1 MMTRSS
7 SEQPNDVL
15 RGVAASPGVALGL
28 VFWYLPE
35 QLAAAALPQTTPAR
49 SPEQE
54 KAALRQALAD
64 ASDELLALSAQVRQE
79 ISPDEAG
86 IFEAQAL
93 MLQDPTLSEP
103 AEQLIDQ
110 QSMDAASAITQAAE
124 EQAQLLE
131 ALENETLAARGADL
145 RDALQRVL
153 RRLRG
158 VAAPDL
164 SEQIAAQPEPVILVA
179 RDLTPSDT
187 ARLCPERVLGIC
199 TAQGGATAHAAI
211 LARALGIPAVTGL
224 GDSTLAP
231 IQAGMEIGLDGKQGQ
246 VYLHPDTHMR
256 ARLLTEMQRRRA
268 GAKQQMERAAA
279 WRARPGAT
287 ADGQRIL
294 IAANIGSGGP
304 AEAQEAAGIWGAE
317 GVGLLRT
324 EFLFGDR
331 PTLPDEQEQCEQ
343 YRAILAAFASQAPA
357 GAPVVVR
364 TLDAGADKPLPALKP
379 LLGEMSEANPALGL
393 RGIRI
398 HLAHPDLLRTQLRAL
413 LQAAGAAG
421 VALHLMFPMIA
432 TIDEWRRARAVFD
445 AAWRELADE
454 QTPLPAQVPVG
465 IMVETPAAVL
475 LAEALAREAAFFS
488 IGTNDLTQY
497 IMAADRLN
505 GQLGSLY
512 DPLQPAVLRAIAQIV
527 RGARTSKRLVAVCGE
542 AAGDPRIAPLLVGL
556 GVEELSMTP
565 ASIPTLKETLSR
577 FSSEQLAHLAE
588 RALSL
593 ATLEEVRALLAENAG
608 D

>member
-1 MMTRSS
+1 MTTLPSFEPPS
-7 SEQPNDVL
+7 GIL

-28 VFWYLPE
+28 VFLYLPE
-35 QLAAAALPQTTPAR
+35 QPAAAALSQTMPAR

-54 KAALRQALAD
+54 KAALRQALAE

-93 MLQDPTLSEP
+93 MMQDPTLSEP

-110 QSMDAASAITQAAE
+110 QGMDAASAIAQAAE
-124 EQAQLLE
+124 EQASLLE
-131 ALENETLAARGADL
+131 ALENEMLAARGADL

-153 RRLRG
+153 RHLRG

-179 RDLTPSDT
+179 RNLTPSDT
-187 ARLCPERVLGIC
+187 ARLRPERVLGIC

-224 GDSTLAP
+224 GDSPLSQIKP
-231 IQAGMEIGLDGKQGQ
+231 GVEIGLDGNQGHI
-246 VYLHPDTHMR
+246 YLFPDAQMR
-256 ARLLTEMQRRRA
+256 ARLLAEMQRQRS
-268 GAKQQMERAAA
+268 GAKQQMERAAV

-287 ADGQRIL
+287 ADGQRVL

-304 AEAQEAAGIWGAE
+304 AEAQEAGGAWGAE

-331 PTLPDEQEQCEQ
+331 PTLPDEQEQFEQ
-343 YRAILAAFASQAPA
+343 YRAIFAAFAGQAPA

-364 TLDAGADKPLPALKP
+364 TLDAGADKPLPALTP
-379 LLGEMSEANPALGL
+379 LLGEMNEANPALGL

-398 HLAHPDLLRTQLRAL
+398 HLAHPDLLRAQLRAL
-413 LQAAGAAG
+413 LRAAGATG

-432 TIDEWRRARAVFD
+432 TVDEWRRARAVFD
-445 AAWRELADE
+445 ATWQELADE
-454 QTPLPAQVPVG
+454 QAQLPAQVPVG

-512 DPLQPAVLRAIAQIV
+512 DVLQPAVLRAITQIV
-527 RGARTSKRLVAVCGE
+527 RGARASKRLVAVCGE
-542 AAGDPRIAPLLVGL
+542 SAGDPGIAPLLVGL

-565 ASIPTLKETLSR
+565 ASIPTIKETLSR
-577 FSSEQLAHLAE
+577 FSSEKLAYLAE
-588 RALSL
+588 RTLSL
-593 ATLEEVRALLAENAG
+593 ATLEEVRSLLAENAG